1 MSIEAVLEQ
10 FRSDPV
16 LNSHITHWQEI
27 PAKPARYGPFPAWVQ
42 DGLRGVLARRG
53 IHELYTHQAQAA
65 EAVHRGEDVVVVTP
79 TASGKSLC
87 YNLPVFQ
94 RMLDQPECRALY
106 LFPTKALAQ
115 DQVAALMQWSDELGG
130 TIKTYTY
137 DGDTPAPARRA
148 IRSAGSIVVTNP
160 DMLHSGILPHHTK
173 WIRLFENLEFVV
185 IDELHSYRG
194 VFGSHVANVLRR
206 LQRICQFYGSNP
218 QFICASAT
226 IANPGEHGRALTG
239 RDVAVID
246 DNGAPQGPKDLI
258 MYNPPVVNA
267 SLGIRRSA
275 LLEAQKLAVLFLKAK
290 VQTIVFAKSR
300 TDTEVLVTYLRRAI
314 QRLGHPETIRGYRGG
329 YLPKQRRQ
337 IEQDLRAGRVLGVV
351 STNALELGV
360 DIGSL
365 QAAVLTGYPG
375 TIASTWQQAGRAGRS
390 QDPSAVVIVGNSSPL
405 NQFVINHP
413 DFLLA
418 QGVERALI
426 QPDNMFI
433 LVSHVKCAAFELPFV
448 EGELYGGT
456 DPTEVL
462 DYLVDEEVLR
472 KAGDRWYWMSENY
485 PAVHVSLRSAATDNF
500 AIIDTTDGRSEV
512 IGEVDRFSAPML
524 IHEGAIYIH
533 ESAQYHIDQLDFDRQ
548 KAYAHQVKADYYTD
562 ANLSVDL
569 KVLDISESFPEPGA
583 SHHWGEVM
591 VAAKT
596 HMYKKIRFY
605 THENLGWGEISLP
618 ELETHTTAYWF
629 VRPPKED
636 EDRETLQSALLG
648 AANILQNTAPLE
660 LMCEPSDLGVVAQVR
675 SPFSKGPTV
684 FVYEKYPGGV
694 GFAERLFASRRGLL
708 QRALQVLDACPCL
721 SGCPSCVGPMEEVGI
736 EGKHYAQEFLEEVLA
751 GEPEG

>member
-16 LNSHITHWQEI
+16 LNSHITHWQQI
-27 PAKPARYGPFPAWVQ
+27 SAKPARYGTFPNWVQ
-42 DGLRGVLARRG
+42 DGLRGVLTRRG
-53 IHELYTHQAQAA
+53 IEQLYTHQAQAA
-65 EAVHRGEDVVVVTP
+65 EAVHSGQDVVVVTP

-94 RMLDQPECRALY
+94 RLLAEPESRALY

-115 DQVAALMQWSDELGG
+115 DQVAELMQWSDELGG

-185 IDELHSYRG
+185 VDELHSYRG

-206 LQRICQFYGSNP
+206 LQRICRFYGSNP

-226 IANPGEHGRALTG
+226 IANPGDHGRALTG
-239 RDVAVID
+239 RHVVVVD

-258 MYNPPVVNA
+258 LYNPPVVNA

-290 VQTIVFAKSR
+290 VQTIVFARSR

-314 QRLGHPETIRGYRGG
+314 HRLGHPEMIRGYRGG

-337 IEQDLRAGRVLGVV
+337 IEQDLRAGKVLGVV

-433 LVSHVKCAAFELPFV
+433 LVSHVKCAAFELPFE
-448 EGELYGGT
+448 EGELYGDD
-456 DPTEVL
+456 DPRDVL

-472 KAGDRWYWMSENY
+472 KAGTRWYWMSENY

-533 ESAQYHIDQLDFDRQ
+533 ESVQYHIDQLDFDRQ
-548 KAYAHQVKADYYTD
+548 KAYAHRVKADYYTD

-569 KVLDISESFPEPGA
+569 KVLDVTESFSEPGA

-629 VRPPKED
+629 VRPQKEH

-675 SPFSKGPTV
+675 SPFTQGPTV

-694 GFAERLFASRRGLL
+694 GFAERLFASRTGLV
-708 QRALQVLDACPCL
+708 QRALQVLQACPCL

-736 EGKHYAQEFLEEVLA
+736 AGKQHAQEFLEEVLA
-751 GEPEG
+751 GEVQR